1 MAYGLYSLEIVFR
14 SWAQGSI
21 ENLECGIPGHDRR
34 GNQACHEIRQIW
46 QKEHRSNL
54 ELDFTERKAWFCH
67 LPVFWPWTLNS
78 DLNLLKGI
86 VMLVLCN

>member
-34 GNQACHEIRQIW
+34 GNQACHEIRQLDLAERTQI
-46 QKEHRSNL
+46 KFRVRLHRAKS
-54 ELDFTERKAWFCH
+54 
-67 LPVFWPWTLNS
+67 
-78 DLNLLKGI
+78 
-86 VMLVLCN
+86 LVLPFTSFLALDT